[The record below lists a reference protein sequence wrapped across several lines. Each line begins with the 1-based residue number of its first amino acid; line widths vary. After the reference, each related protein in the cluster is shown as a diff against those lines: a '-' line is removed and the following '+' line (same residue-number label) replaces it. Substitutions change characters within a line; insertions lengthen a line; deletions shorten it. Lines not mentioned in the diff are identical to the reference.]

1 MLLVV
6 DVGNTNIK
14 LGIYDKDK
22 LVQSW
27 RLSVKVART
36 ADEFGIS
43 MDSLF
48 FSLLAIILYSA
59 DITAS
64 SPYI

>member
-36 ADEFGIS
+36 ADEFGI
-43 MDSLF
+43 
-48 FSLLAIILYSA
+48 
-59 DITAS
+59 
-64 SPYI
+64 